1 MVNEREDDHFI
12 TTGFFDSAC
21 RDLIASPLHYLLMR
35 ELEQAA
41 GGAGKTFSLFL
52 AESYW
57 GREQY
62 LSRLGVVPYNSALFK
77 ICERVAQGTS
87 PVSEIY
93 HLYEDH
99 YRHALAPGTEL
110 MSMLGNHD
118 ERRPV
123 NTFGRDNLRPVLTL
137 TSFLTNLLLDYEGNA
152 EGEAWKV
159 FADNVYVDWNR
170 FDSAADR
177 SVERVFSEVYAF
189 HRRNPGRGTLVPTDH
204 EQVAAAIKPVTRGY
218 AHYTGR
224 ELRVT
229 PLTTSVSYRQRVKLL
244 RIDLAGEDSS
254 ASELLRDSF
263 DRLLAARSREQVA
276 ASFAYRALADAA
288 ASRDRLLRFLDE
300 TLLPLYDAAADEAVA
315 VGLKRALYHAHREA
329 GARTGTGAGLG
340 HLHGGALPAAARA
353 GGVLARALDLLR
365 SRPGRVRVG
374 GGGAVLQERRSGQ
387 RHVRTAPRAGPSR
400 RVDVRDHA
408 AVPQRGRTGGGQD
421 AGRGGAVRRDLHR
434 RDRALS
440 AWRRRLRGR
449 RAPRG
454 GGGGDLLPARPP

>member
-1 MVNEREDDHFI
+1 MKRNNASTLPSGPRSDEDQVEGTIVVNEREDDHYI

-62 LSRLGVVPYNSALFK
+62 LGRLGVVPYNSALFK

-110 MSMLGNHD
+110 MGMLGNHD

-152 EGEAWKV
+152 DGEAWKV

-170 FDSAADR
+170 STVRRTAAWSGCSAR
-177 SVERVFSEVYAF
+177 CTHF
-189 HRRNPGRGTLVPTDH
+189 T
-204 EQVAAAIKPVTRGY
+204 AATRG
-218 AHYTGR
+218 AAPWCR
-224 ELRVT
+224 
-229 PLTTSVSYRQRVKLL
+229 PTTSRWRRQSNRRRAVGGW
-244 RIDLAGEDSS
+244 RC
-254 ASELLRDSF
+254 
-263 DRLLAARSREQVA
+263 A
-276 ASFAYRALADAA
+276 AS
-288 ASRDRLLRFLDE
+288 
-300 TLLPLYDAAADEAVA
+300 P
-315 VGLKRALYHAHREA
+315 
-329 GARTGTGAGLG
+329 
-340 HLHGGALPAAARA
+340 P
-353 GGVLARALDLLR
+353 
-365 SRPGRVRVG
+365 
-374 GGGAVLQERRSGQ
+374 
-387 RHVRTAPRAGPSR
+387 TAPP
-400 RVDVRDHA
+400 
-408 AVPQRGRTGGGQD
+408 
-421 AGRGGAVRRDLHR
+421 
-434 RDRALS
+434 
-440 AWRRRLRGR
+440 
-449 RAPRG
+449 
-454 GGGGDLLPARPP
+454 